1 MHFTCCC
8 NLKKKIREQ
17 KGESQVKAD
26 GLKNVE
32 CLHTYGLFGG
42 LLSACVCVCMCAC
55 VGYSINNNSSNN
67 IIIISSCKHLT
78 FLSYYVFALPF
89 AEANFLDCLG
99 IGIGI
104 SLPSPSIFLSV
115 SLCMPYALSS
125 FHCFPFSLSTSLSRC
140 HSLPVTP
147 HDSDF

>member
-8 NLKKKIREQ
+8 CILKKRRREQ
-17 KGESQVKAD
+17 KGESQAKAD

-42 LLSACVCVCMCAC
+42 LLPACVCAC
-55 VGYSINNNSSNN
+55 VGYPINNNSSNN
-67 IIIISSCKHLT
+67 IIIIISSCKHLT
-78 FLSYYVFALPF
+78 FLSFYVFALPF

-104 SLPSPSIFLSV
+104 LLPSLSPCVCRMRCHLFTVFLFLYLPLSLSLP
-115 SLCMPYALSS
+115 
-125 FHCFPFSLSTSLSRC
+125 FS
-140 HSLPVTP
+140 PVTP